1 MASLSLKNVT
11 KVYPNGFVGVKDFN
25 LEIADKE
32 FIIFVG
38 PSGCGKSTTLRMI
51 AGLEEI
57 SSGEL
62 KIGDLL
68 GVRVHKF
75 KYQTH
80 LYLLAYEYT
89 ETVDLLYLMAIGEHE
104 NFYDKL
110 KKHIKNN

>member
-1 MASLSLKNVT
+1 M
-11 KVYPNGFVGVKDFN
+11 
-25 LEIADKE
+25 EIRQ
-32 FIIFVG
+32 
-38 PSGCGKSTTLRMI
+38 STLFKQSYKKLHTNQLAVVNENIKTIMNNP
-51 AGLEEI
+51 EI
-57 SSGEL
+57 GEL

>member
-1 MASLSLKNVT
+1 MEIRQSTLFKQSYKKLHKNQLAIVNENIKT
-11 KVYPNGFVGVKDFN
+11 IMNNP
-25 LEIADKE
+25 EI
-32 FIIFVG
+32 
-38 PSGCGKSTTLRMI
+38 
-51 AGLEEI
+51 
-57 SSGEL
+57 GEL